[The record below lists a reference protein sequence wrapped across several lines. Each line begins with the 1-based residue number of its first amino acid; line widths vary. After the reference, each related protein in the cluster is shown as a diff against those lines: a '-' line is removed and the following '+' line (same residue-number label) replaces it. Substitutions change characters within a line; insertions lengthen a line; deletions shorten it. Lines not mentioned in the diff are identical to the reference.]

1 MAVGVFGVYLFVC
14 MVLFGVYEFLTDGS
28 RKS

>member
-1 MAVGVFGVYLFVC
+1 MAVLVFGVYMFVC

>member
-1 MAVGVFGVYLFVC
+1 MAVLVFGTYLFVC

>member
-1 MAVGVFGVYLFVC
+1 MAVLVFGVYMFVC
-14 MVLFGVYEFLTDGS
+14 MVLFGVYEFLTDDS

>member
-1 MAVGVFGVYLFVC
+1 MAVLVFGTYMFVC
-14 MVLFGVYEFLTDGS
+14 MVLFGVYEYLTEGS

>member
-14 MVLFGVYEFLTDGS
+14 IVLFGVYEFLTEL
-28 RKS
+28 

>member
-14 MVLFGVYEFLTDGS
+14 IVLFGVYEFLLPYI